1 MPSHNFSAE
10 NVLCGMVMNV
20 NNLDNK
26 LKDILEEVQWTKF
39 LTLSEPVYYTLVGE
53 FWFNAKIGDEGKII
67 TSKVNGTNVSITPN
81 SLAEITGYHEKGLL
95 YTNNWSNRYNSDE
108 ISILLCME
116 LDDTIIIWHRE
127 MSTPARFLHH
137 IVADC
142 VCPRPRL
149 WIRDQLTDEEKFMLF
164 HIMRKVKVDLNEII
178 FNFMK
183 KVIIENGRTIF
194 PYGML
199 LTKIFNT
206 HNINLEGQ
214 FPDRECGPRIL
225 FDYNIED
232 ITYSRLTTTSGVSPP
247 FLEMKEEDD
256 EDDYD
261 NDDEDEDDDYYDID
275 ESYSSHSEDNDDDD
289 GDDDDDDNGGDD
301 KSFVVHTTTSE
312 GRESGVGKR
321 KR

>member
-1 MPSHNFSAE
+1 MASHNFSTE

-20 NNLDNK
+20 NNLDKK
-26 LKDILEEVQWTKF
+26 LKEILEEVQWTKF
-39 LTLSEPVYYTLVGE
+39 LTLSEPIYYTLVGE
-53 FWFNAKIGDEGKII
+53 FWFNATIEDEGMII
-67 TSKVNGTNVSITPN
+67 TSKVNGTKVSITPN
-81 SLAEITGYHEKGLL
+81 SLAEITGYHDKGLL
-95 YTNNWSNRYNSDE
+95 YSNNWSDMYNSDE

-164 HIMRKVKVDLNEII
+164 HIMRKVKVDLNQII

-183 KVIIENGRTIF
+183 KVIMDNGRTIF

-206 HNINLEGQ
+206 HHINLEGQ

-232 ITYSRLTTTSGVSPP
+232 ITYSRLTPSSGVSPP
-247 FLEMKEEDD
+247 FLEMKEDDDDEDD
-256 EDDYD
+256 DDYD
-261 NDDEDEDDDYYDID
+261 NDDDE
-275 ESYSSHSEDNDDDD
+275 
-289 GDDDDDDNGGDD
+289 DDDDDDYDD
-301 KSFVVHTTTSE
+301 SDESYSENNYDDDDDDDDDGNDKPLDVHTTIR
-312 GRESGVGKR
+312 GGGARGVAKR